1 MSGDLAK
8 SSPYSVRGQPEADAV
23 QALFA
28 AIASR
33 YDLINDLQSLG
44 LHRRWKRR
52 VADLAS
58 VRPGD
63 QALDVCCGTGDI
75 ALELAT
81 RGAQVVGLDLCRP
94 MLDIAE
100 RRRDRGTRSGRP
112 GPRGDALRFIQADAL
127 HLPFPDSSFDVV
139 TAGYGLRNL
148 ADWRRG
154 LAEMHRVAR
163 PGGRLI
169 VLDFGRPANPVWRA
183 VYMAYLRS
191 VVPLLGLAACGN
203 RRAYA
208 YIHQSLRRY
217 PAQQGLEDAMREI
230 GLVKVSTVN
239 LLGGAMTIT
248 RAKKTGT

>member
-1 MSGDLAK
+1 VSGDLSK

-28 AIASR
+28 SIASR

-75 ALELAT
+75 AWELAR

-100 RRRDRGTRSGRP
+100 RRRDRGTRSGQP
-112 GPRGDALRFIQADAL
+112 GPRGDAPRFIQADAL
-127 HLPFPDSSFDVV
+127 RLPFADNSFDTV

-148 ADWRRG
+148 ADWQEG
-154 LAEMHRVAR
+154 LRQMQRVAR
-163 PGGRLI
+163 PGGRLV
-169 VLDFGRPANPVWRA
+169 VLDFGRPPNPVWRA
-183 VYMAYLRS
+183 VYMAYLRFL
-191 VVPLLGLAACGN
+191 VPLLGLAVCGN
-203 RRAYA
+203 LGAYA
-208 YIHQSLRRY
+208 YIHESLRRY
-217 PAQQGLEDAMREI
+217 PAQQGLEDTMREI
-230 GLVKVSTVN
+230 GLVEVSTVN
-239 LLGGAMTIT
+239 LFGGAMSIT
-248 RAKKTGT
+248 RAKKRA